1 MALMENNESIWAQLT
16 RLFKNGPIVRHKIA
30 ASSRNYEP
38 QGTARAYKKELSSL
52 YVNSLASYGQYERL
66 ARYADYS
73 EMEYTPE
80 IASAI
85 DIYADEVTAVD
96 EHGHMISIDTEN
108 EEIKGVLETLFF
120 DILNVEFNLHSW
132 VRNLCKYGDFVMFV
146 DASENNGILNLLPIP
161 INEVERE
168 EGYDPNNP
176 FAFRFRWL
184 TQGNMILEAWQIIH
198 FRLLGNDNFL
208 PYGSSIVEPARRVWR
223 QLILIEDAM
232 LVYRIVRSP
241 ERRVFKIEVG
251 NVKPEE
257 IPRYMEE
264 VKTGLKRSKIINQ
277 TTGRVDLRYN
287 PLSVDEDY
295 FLPMRDGKGSEIDTL
310 PGGQFTGDIEDVQY
324 IQNKMF
330 SALKIP
336 KSYLGYDG
344 DVGSKATLAQEDVRF
359 SRTIQR
365 MQKLTLSEITKI
377 AVIHLYLLGYR
388 GEDLVDYEIKM
399 SNPSTIAEQQKL
411 ELWRVKL
418 EIAGSAQEGMLD
430 KTTVWRDLFGFSEG
444 KIEEIQDGQRADKL
458 FQLELEGMQLPTE
471 DPAEGEADSADP
483 VAGEEELPDSLGGE
497 EELQAAA
504 DPVYDDELMKSVR
517 PMVLTD
523 DTEIE
528 LDDDD
533 IEEEFD
539 LDEDVD
545 INEDGDDVKGYNPGS
560 EGDQAELSVFH
571 GKNIFAPSENLY
583 NHVAGTEKQTA
594 SDPFDMASRNRMIT
608 RPFSEEVTVIGSYVQ
623 RSINEIENSEKKLS
637 EVQDILKEIRKPK
650 KVL

>member
-1 MALMENNESIWAQLT
+1 
-16 RLFKNGPIVRHKIA
+16 
-30 ASSRNYEP
+30 
-38 QGTARAYKKELSSL
+38 
-52 YVNSLASYGQYERL
+52 
-66 ARYADYS
+66 
-73 EMEYTPE
+73 
-80 IASAI
+80 
-85 DIYADEVTAVD
+85 
-96 EHGHMISIDTEN
+96 
-108 EEIKGVLETLFF
+108 
-120 DILNVEFNLHSW
+120 
-132 VRNLCKYGDFVMFV
+132 
-146 DASENNGILNLLPIP
+146 
-161 INEVERE
+161 
-168 EGYDPNNP
+168 
-176 FAFRFRWL
+176 
-184 TQGNMILEAWQIIH
+184 
-198 FRLLGNDNFL
+198 
-208 PYGSSIVEPARRVWR
+208 
-223 QLILIEDAM
+223 
-232 LVYRIVRSP
+232 
-241 ERRVFKIEVG
+241 
-251 NVKPEE
+251 
-257 IPRYMEE
+257 
-264 VKTGLKRSKIINQ
+264 
-277 TTGRVDLRYN
+277 
-287 PLSVDEDY
+287 
-295 FLPMRDGKGSEIDTL
+295 MRDGKGSEIDTL
-310 PGGQFTGDIEDVQY
+310 PGCQFTGDIEDVQY

-430 KTTVWRDLFGFSEG
+430 KTTVWRDLFGFSEQ

-458 FQLELEGMQLPTE
+458 FQLELEGMQLEPE
-471 DPAEGEADSADP
+471 EPAEGDVAP
-483 VAGEEELPDSLGGE
+483 VSGEEELPDSLGGE
-497 EELQAAA
+497 EGEEELQASA
-504 DPVYDDELMKSVR
+504 DPVYDDELMRSVK

-533 IEEEFD
+533 IDEEYDD

-571 GKNIFAPSENLY
+571 GKNVFAPSENLY

-608 RPFSEEVTVIGSYVQ
+608 RPFSENVDIVGKYVQ
-623 RSINEIENSEKKLS
+623 RSINEIENSERKLS